1 MNLENNDH
9 QEPKPKKPYKK
20 VKKPSM
26 VDRLKQH
33 LATITPEQFQKEI
46 AEIEEALGHPKK
58 EPIVENFRKDKLD
71 IIDRIIKSQ
80 SFLVIFDDSE
90 IEVDVFEM
98 TPERITRILEM
109 ANQEAQQNKKELE

>member
-9 QEPKPKKPYKK
+9 QEKKPKKPYKK

-46 AEIEEALGHPKK
+46 AEIEEAIGQPKK
-58 EPIVENFRKDKLD
+58 EPIVENFSKDKLD

-98 TPERITRILEM
+98 TPERITRIIEM
-109 ANQEAQQNKKELE
+109 ANQEAQQNKKEL